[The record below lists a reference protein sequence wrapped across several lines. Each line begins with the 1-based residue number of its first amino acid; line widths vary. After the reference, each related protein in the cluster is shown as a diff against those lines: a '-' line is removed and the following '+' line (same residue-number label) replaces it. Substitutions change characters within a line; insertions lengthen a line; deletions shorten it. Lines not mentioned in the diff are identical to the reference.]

1 MKKILV
7 TTLALSL
14 AVVSGLDARVQRV
27 TKRRGASTHTTQKE
41 VARTMNANAADLQNP
56 NVAKAD
62 KKDAAS
68 ELLALF
74 QNNPDEAQLAKLYI
88 QRKQKMNEIQAKK
101 DAIKAMN
108 VGWFDF
114 SNVDH
119 KKAKGELGT
128 LNTELKDIN
137 QQISAQEKVVGRES
151 SNAVRNAVGGLIV
164 VMGIVAVD
172 HYFFGGEGR
181 KYITTKAGEFG
192 TYVAESRPGKF
203 ASGLY
208 ESGKGMVSSG
218 WNRLRGNTAA
228 VVVPA
233 GTPVVEQPG
242 TTTVTVPAG
251 TPVVEEP
258 AGE

>member
-14 AVVSGLDARVQRV
+14 AVVSALDARVQKV
-27 TKRRGASTHTTQKE
+27 TRRRGASTPTTQKE
-41 VARTMNANAADLQNP
+41 VARSMNANAADLQNP
-56 NVAKAD
+56 NVPKVD

-114 SNVDH
+114 SNVDY

-137 QQISAQEKVVGRES
+137 QQIAAQEKVVGRET
-151 SNAVRNAVGGLIV
+151 SNAVRNAVGALIIGL
-164 VMGIVAVD
+164 GLYALD
-172 HYFFGGEGR
+172 QYFGGTVTTF
-181 KYITTKAGEFG
+181 ITTKGGELVSGAGRLLGRARIKAGELSDA
-192 TYVAESRPGKF
+192 YLPE
-203 ASGLY
+203 
-208 ESGKGMVSSG
+208 G
-218 WNRLRGNTAA
+218 WTGAA
-228 VVVPA
+228 ARQKAADDAALIEQQRINIVPA
-233 GTPVVEQPG
+233 NAAEL
-242 TTTVTVPAG
+242 
-251 TPVVEEP
+251 
-258 AGE
+258 